1 MKEKNIDV
9 ELLRKE
15 IVEAVYKGELSGE
28 EMQKMFRFIHNLEKK
43 NVTKWID

>member
-15 IVEAVYKGELSGE
+15 IVEAVYKGEMTGK
-28 EMQKMFRFIHNLEKK
+28 EMQKIFKIIYRLEKK
-43 NVTKWID
+43 NAAKRI